1 MRGILSQR
9 PQVLMEVS
17 GNGAEA
23 LRTIRA
29 RQPDLILLDMHL
41 PDMSGLE
48 LLEQLKSDEATADV
62 PVVVVSADATAR
74 QIEAAMAAGAHLY
87 LTKPVSVAEL
97 LAAVDEV
104 LESLSTRFG

>member
-1 MRGILSQR
+1 
-9 PQVLMEVS
+9 MEVS

-74 QIEAAMAAGAHLY
+74 AQIEAAMAAGAHLY

>member
-1 MRGILSQR
+1 M
-9 PQVLMEVS
+9 
-17 GNGAEA
+17 
-23 LRTIRA
+23 
-29 RQPDLILLDMHL
+29 
-41 PDMSGLE
+41 
-48 LLEQLKSDEATADV
+48 

-74 QIEAAMAAGAHLY
+74 QIDAAMAAGAHLY